1 MKKTKLAAL
10 AATICLTLALPQ
22 LGGASPQ
29 LDSPEKAQRFEFSNA
44 LTGVDYI
51 QQYLGSFKKLTK
63 LTAGQLSAEE
73 QQQIGNLGWEI
84 QNLGFHNWP
93 QTVEGALR
101 KQNYDIQRLEYEL
114 AQERFQSGKIT
125 KASLSE
131 KERQFQAA
139 RQDWEQFI
147 RNVRIAD

>member
-93 QTVEGALR
+93 QTVEGTLR

-147 RNVRIAD
+147 RNVHIAD

>member
-1 MKKTKLAAL
+1 MKKLKIAAL
-10 AATICLTLALPQ
+10 AATLCLTLALPQ
-22 LGGASPQ
+22 LGFASPQ
-29 LDSPEKAQRFEFSNA
+29 TDSPEKAQRFEFSNA

-93 QTVEGALR
+93 QTVEGTLR

>member
-1 MKKTKLAAL
+1 MKKAKLAAL

-93 QTVEGALR
+93 QTVEGTLR

>member
-1 MKKTKLAAL
+1 MKKIKIAAL
-10 AATICLTLALPQ
+10 VATLSLTLALPQ
-22 LGGASPQ
+22 LVSASPQ
-29 LDSPEKAQRFEFSNA
+29 VDSPEKAQRFEFSNA
-44 LTGVDYI
+44 LTGMDYM

-63 LTAGQLSAEE
+63 LTAGQLSAED
-73 QQQIGNLGWEI
+73 QQQIGNLGWEV
-84 QNLGFHNWP
+84 QNLGFHNWT

-125 KASLSE
+125 KTALSE
-131 KERQFQAA
+131 KERQFQIA
-139 RQDWEQFI
+139 RQDWEHFI

>member
-93 QTVEGALR
+93 QTVEGTLR

>member
-1 MKKTKLAAL
+1 MKKLKIASL
-10 AATICLTLALPQ
+10 AATLCLTLALPQ
-22 LGGASPQ
+22 LVGANPQ
-29 LDSPEKAQRFEFSNA
+29 ADTADKAQRFTFSNA
-44 LTGVDYI
+44 LTGTDYM

-63 LTAGQLSAEE
+63 LTAGQLSAED
-73 QQQIGNLGWEI
+73 QQQIGNLGWEV
-84 QNLGFHNWP
+84 QNLGFHNWT
-93 QTVEGALR
+93 QTVEGTLR

-125 KASLSE
+125 KTALTE
-131 KERQFQAA
+131 KERQFQLA

>member
-63 LTAGQLSAEE
+63 LTAGQLSAEV

-93 QTVEGALR
+93 QTVEGTLR

>member
-1 MKKTKLAAL
+1 M
-10 AATICLTLALPQ
+10 
-22 LGGASPQ
+22 
-29 LDSPEKAQRFEFSNA
+29 
-44 LTGVDYI
+44 
-51 QQYLGSFKKLTK
+51 
-63 LTAGQLSAEE
+63 
-73 QQQIGNLGWEI
+73 
-84 QNLGFHNWP
+84 
-93 QTVEGALR
+93 R

-139 RQDWEQFI
+139 RQTREQFI

>member
-1 MKKTKLAAL
+1 MKKTKLAVL

-93 QTVEGALR
+93 QTVEGTLR

>member
-10 AATICLTLALPQ
+10 AATLCLTLALPQ

-93 QTVEGALR
+93 QTIEGTLR

>member
-1 MKKTKLAAL
+1 MKKIKIAAL
-10 AATICLTLALPQ
+10 VATLSLTLALPQ
-22 LGGASPQ
+22 LVSASPQ
-29 LDSPEKAQRFEFSNA
+29 VDSPEKAQRFEFSNA
-44 LTGVDYI
+44 LTGMDYM

-63 LTAGQLSAEE
+63 LTAGQLSAED
-73 QQQIGNLGWEI
+73 QQQIGNLGWEV
-84 QNLGFHNWP
+84 QNLGFHNWT

-125 KASLSE
+125 KTALSE
-131 KERQFQAA
+131 KERQFQIA

>member
-1 MKKTKLAAL
+1 MKKTKMAAL
-10 AATICLTLALPQ
+10 AATLCLTLALPQ
-22 LGGASPQ
+22 LGFASPQ
-29 LDSPEKAQRFEFSNA
+29 TDSPEKAQRFEFSNA
-44 LTGVDYI
+44 LTGMDYI

-73 QQQIGNLGWEI
+73 QQQIGNLGWEM
-84 QNLGFHNWP
+84 QNLGFHNWT

-125 KASLSE
+125 KTALSE
-131 KERQFQAA
+131 KERQFQLA
-139 RQDWEQFI
+139 RQEWEQFASK
-147 RNVRIAD
+147 VHIAD